1 MVSWLSLP
9 LSDSGPVNGRSKPTL
24 SGAPGAAAFAAA
36 EPDATALGGA
46 FAAAEPDAET
56 ALAAGRAL
64 AEIAADGAVDG
75 AEPAPPQAASMAGS
89 TATKAKCFGF

>member
-1 MVSWLSLP
+1 M
-9 LSDSGPVNGRSKPTL
+9 

-75 AEPAPPQAASMAGS
+75 AEPAPPQAASMADS
-89 TATKAKCFGF
+89 TGTKAQCFGFMARILPYERAGCNTYHCEAPN